1 MKQKIFAAL
10 CALSL
15 LTLLAS
21 CDMGTGDTNSTGS
34 TSSVVSG
41 NIPSGNT
48 DGEYDNNSGNDSSSK
63 TLGSEINS
71 MVSSGSSAITSMVK

>member
-1 MKQKIFAAL
+1 MKQKFFAVL

-21 CDMGTGDTNSTGS
+21 CDMGAGDTSSTGS

-41 NIPSGNT
+41 NIPSDNT
-48 DGEYDNNSGNDSSSK
+48 DGEYDNTSSDNSSK
-63 TLGSEINS
+63 SLGSEINS
-71 MVSSGSSAITSMVK
+71 MVSSDTSAINSMVK

>member
-21 CDMGTGDTNSTGS
+21 CDMGTENTSSLNN
-34 TSSVVSG
+34 TSSVMSG
-41 NIPSGNT
+41 NIPENNT
-48 DGEYDNNSGNDSSSK
+48 DGEYDNSSNNSSGSI
-63 TLGSEINS
+63 GSEINS
-71 MVSSGSSAITSMVK
+71 MVSSDAGAINSALK

>member
-1 MKQKIFAAL
+1 MKQKILAAL

-21 CDMGTGDTNSTGS
+21 CDMGTEN
-34 TSSVVSG
+34 TSSINNTSSAISG

-48 DGEYDNNSGNDSSSK
+48 DGEYDNTSSDNSSK
-63 TLGSEINS
+63 SIGSEINS
-71 MVSSGSSAITSMVK
+71 MISSDSSAINSMVK

>member
-21 CDMGTGDTNSTGS
+21 CDMGTGDTGSTNN
-34 TSSVVSG
+34 TSSVMSG
-41 NIPSGNT
+41 NIPENNT
-48 DGEYDNNSGNDSSSK
+48 DGEYDNTSSDNSSK
-63 TLGSEINS
+63 SLGSEINS
-71 MVSSGSSAITSMVK
+71 MVSSGADAINSMVK